1 MINVNLLPRNLI
13 PRQRNLIPHLVV
25 GGLAIVLLIWY
36 GSTLATMSIKLSRSE
51 QNLEAINIDIAKLD
65 DVVRQVR
72 QLEQEKLY
80 VSKKEDAVEQMM
92 SGRTLWSNELCTLAD
107 IVPKG
112 VWLDEIAISS
122 RRRPV
127 TVEVPNPNRKPG
139 QPPTIEKTVVQAFPA
154 LRMTGYALSSKR
166 EKGLNSI
173 GAFIRNIKGDEE
185 FSLRFIAP
193 EMRSIERQQISK
205 QTVMKFVMDC
215 EIAN

>member
-65 DVVRQVR
+65 VVVRQVR

-154 LRMTGYALSSKR
+154 LRMTGYALSPKR

-173 GAFIRNIKGDEE
+173 GAFIRNIKEDEE